1 MNRKTTQL
9 ISKLAVIL
17 LVFGFFTQNV
27 SAGQGALLGLNPGIP
42 QLDFSSFSAPGCT
55 YDSTNDLLT
64 VTSQPSLALFGPL
77 PAGPAGFII
86 GGSMTLTANIDAAGT
101 LSGGT
106 FVVNGTVNDSSG
118 PTLYGPVLLTGTF
131 TGGDYG
137 MVDVTMDLVNPG
149 TDQADFRIIL
159 TGGTMAPLYAGS
171 DIGVNLTMELSDYAG
186 NMTNDWTCQRAK
198 GIIGTIEP
206 LNVDLCDLVL
216 TKTVDPDE
224 IGPLVPVG
232 NDSDSDSDSD
242 SGIDGNGNNDTDDSD
257 SDSGED
263 TDSGDGMP
271 PVCGCKGKVDE
282 LLMQYNGVGP
292 VDIVV
297 TDKVGDIIYTEN
309 GLTFG
314 STFTL
319 IGMDKHNTLGPK
331 IFISID
337 GGETVELHTS
347 CSEPIGPGLIAGDFE
362 VISGGSRKLTVGLCP
377 VSGPVCPPGQL
388 VTYTYVVDNNGSAV
402 TDLTVVDDIL
412 GLVGGPVDLPAGGQ
426 VIFMETACIFETTTN
441 TAIANSTLGADAC
454 NSNESSATVVVLDPP
469 DDCTGTDT
477 DSDSGIDGNGNG
489 DSDDSDS
496 DSGDCDLDGD
506 SDNPPDMT
514 MEGCTPGYWKQS
526 QHFDSW
532 VGYSQ
537 LADKF
542 DDVFDVD
549 AAGNK
554 SLLSTLQAT
563 GGKSKALGR
572 HAVAALLNASN
583 PDVNY
588 LYSVND
594 VFLIVQ
600 DAYVTFDF
608 NGAKNLLEDANQD
621 GCPLN

>member
-1 MNRKTTQL
+1 MNRKTAHL
-9 ISKLAVIL
+9 IGGKLAAIL
-17 LVFGFFTQNV
+17 LVFSFFTQN
-27 SAGQGALLGLNPGIP
+27 ALAAEGTLLGINPGIP
-42 QLDFSSFSAPGCT
+42 QLDFSSFSGQGCT

-64 VTSQPSLALFGPL
+64 VTSTPSLALFGPL

-86 GGSMTLTANIDAAGT
+86 FGSMTLTATIDDSGT

-106 FVVNGTVNDSSG
+106 FVVNGTVTDSSG
-118 PTLYGPVLLTGTF
+118 PTIYGPVLLTGTF

-137 MVDVTMDLVNPG
+137 IVDTTTDTVNLG
-149 TDQADFRIIL
+149 TDQADFRIIV

-171 DIGVNLTMELSDYAG
+171 DIGVNLTLELSNYAG
-186 NMTNDWTCQRAK
+186 TMTSDWFCNRAK
-198 GIIGTIEP
+198 GLIGTIEKIGGT
-206 LNVDLCDLVL
+206 CDLTL

-263 TDSGDGMP
+263 TDSGDPMP

-297 TDKVGDIIYTEN
+297 TDKKGNIIYTEN
-309 GLTFG
+309 GLTMG

-331 IFISID
+331 IFITID
-337 GGETVELHTS
+337 GGTTVELHTS
-347 CSEPIGPGLIAGDFE
+347 CSEPIGPGLIVGDFE
-362 VISGGSRKLTVGLCP
+362 VLSGGSRKLTVGLCP
-377 VSGPVCPPGQL
+377 LSGPVCPPGQL
-388 VTYTYVVDNNGSAV
+388 VTYTYVVDNNGDAV
-402 TDLTVVDDIL
+402 TDITVIDDIL
-412 GLVGGPVDLPAGGQ
+412 GLVGSATDLPAGGQ
-426 VIFMETACIFETTTN
+426 LVFMETACIFETTTN
-441 TAIANSTLGADAC
+441 TAIVNATLGTDSC

-477 DSDSGIDGNGNG
+477 DSDSGIDGNNNG

-514 MEGCTPGYWKQS
+514 MEGCTPGYWKQD

-532 VGYSQ
+532 AGYSQ
-537 LADKF
+537 IADKY
-542 DDVFDVD
+542 DVVFDVD

-554 SLLSTLQAT
+554 SLLSTLRAK

-572 HAVAALLNASN
+572 HAVAALLNASS

-600 DAYVTFDF
+600 DAYMTFDF
-608 NGAKNLLEDANQD
+608 NGAKNLLEDANKD